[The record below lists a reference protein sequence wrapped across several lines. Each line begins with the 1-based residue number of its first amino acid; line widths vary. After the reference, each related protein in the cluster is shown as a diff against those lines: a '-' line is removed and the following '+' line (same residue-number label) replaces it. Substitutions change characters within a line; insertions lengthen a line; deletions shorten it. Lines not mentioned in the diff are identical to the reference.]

1 MDSELSSFDT
11 TSTSVL
17 SVPESISMANNN
29 VVVNNEN
36 QLQQQQQPQNP
47 QQQLPQQPLPYHD
60 PPYMIRHSRAFRHFK
75 NPPQPH
81 MCIKDHT
88 EDGQELFI
96 NVMKWTK
103 ICMPHSASDPIPLY
117 GGMRVSAS
125 MFRDDRL
132 KFVPRVS
139 FSAPNQFSKWF
150 MWIMRWLHRFSYCQ
164 RSCAHVNKTA
174 INHGAVRLSP
184 SRFWCIFF
192 PPFWNIF
199 AFCFSV

>member
-1 MDSELSSFDT
+1 MCDFRSVRVFVLARTFIFRRLHFIWIADLLSGDVNASNTKNTMDSELSSFDT

-150 MWIMRWLHRFSYCQ
+150 M
-164 RSCAHVNKTA
+164 
-174 INHGAVRLSP
+174 
-184 SRFWCIFF
+184 
-192 PPFWNIF
+192 
-199 AFCFSV
+199 